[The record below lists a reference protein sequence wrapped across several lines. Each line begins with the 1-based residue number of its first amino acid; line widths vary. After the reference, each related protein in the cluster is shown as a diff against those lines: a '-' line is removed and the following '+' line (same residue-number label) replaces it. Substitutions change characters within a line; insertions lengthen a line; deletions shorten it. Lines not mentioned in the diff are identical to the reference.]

1 MQWRYARGFV
11 WLLPLCAV
19 LVVFVTCILFRWPML
34 GHDYEVFFRYLAAGR
49 WHAAH
54 AGLWP
59 LRYAAQLCGGLPLY
73 GHPNDVFYS
82 LPQLLSLVFDPLQAS
97 IVSVVCFLT
106 AGYVGW
112 YRFGR
117 DVLAMQRHW
126 SHVLALV
133 ICAHGFHLTHALI
146 GHLNFSTM
154 PLLGWLLWLVC
165 AGGMR
170 LPIRSAAFGLLSAL
184 ILHTAGAFTLLF
196 FAMTFVLFLPCYA
209 LLRSPAAPS
218 VGIVLQHALFCAG
231 AATVLCGSKLI
242 AVASLMRTFPRVLPM
257 NTFAASVDPLPI
269 IAASLWAVPQRTRWL
284 LGAPW
289 GLHENSLFL
298 SPVTLIGIA
307 IGVSILVRCTLDR
320 ATRTKAVLAW
330 VLVAFIAWCAVNV
343 ASGGVLASL
352 LRGVPLLSAVRVMM
366 RLLYP
371 ATLLICIGAVLACN
385 HVARTRA
392 WLAACALVL
401 TALCFPLAYFPYIH
415 EFDVRPQPEQVL
427 RQVSSAISSGAF
439 WQPVSRVIDGDTD
452 FSGSTGGQCSG
463 DALFQSVG
471 WQRIPVLRI
480 GPVEQV
486 DSDGRVNMVNPS
498 CYAYAPAN
506 ACPPGS
512 KIRAEDTQ
520 NLHAFLHGRPTAWLV
535 SPAQQAADV
544 LTLAG
549 LTLSL
554 LILARVAWRWCI
566 VRIRS

>member
-1 MQWRYARGFV
+1 MQWRYVRGLV

-19 LVVFVTCILFRWPML
+19 LGVFVACILWRWPLL

-82 LPQLLSLVFDPLQAS
+82 LPQLLSLALDPLQAS
-97 IVSVVCFLT
+97 IVSVACFLA
-106 AGYVGW
+106 AGYAGW
-112 YRFGR
+112 FRFGR
-117 DVLAMQRHW
+117 DVLGMQRHW

-133 ICAHGFHLTHALI
+133 VCAHGFHLTHAVV

-154 PLLGWLLWLVC
+154 PLLGWLLWLVF
-165 AGGMR
+165 AGGLR
-170 LPIRSAAFGLLSAL
+170 LPVRAAAFGLLSAL

-196 FAMTFVLFLPCYA
+196 FAMTFALLLPCYA
-209 LLRSPAAPS
+209 LLRRRDAPS
-218 VGIVLQHALFCAG
+218 VGIVVQQALFCAG
-231 AATVLCGSKLI
+231 AASVLCSSKLV
-242 AVASLMRTFPRVLPM
+242 AVASLMRTFPRVLPV

-298 SPVTLIGIA
+298 SPVTLIGMA
-307 IGVSILVRCTLDR
+307 IGGYVLVRYAFTR

-330 VLVAFIAWCAVNV
+330 VLAAFIVWSGVNV

-371 ATLLICIGAVLACN
+371 ATLLLCIGAVLACN
-385 HVARTRA
+385 HVARARS
-392 WLAACALVL
+392 WLAACALVF
-401 TALCFPLAYFPYIH
+401 TALCLPLAYIPYIH
-415 EFDVRPQPEQVL
+415 EFDMRAQPEQVL
-427 RQVSSAISSGAF
+427 LQVSGAISSGAF
-439 WQPVSRVIDGDTD
+439 WQPVNRVIDGDAD

-471 WQRIPVLRI
+471 WQRIPFLRI
-480 GPVEQV
+480 GPVEQAG
-486 DSDGRVNMVNPS
+486 SDGTVNMVNPS

-506 ACPPGS
+506 HCPPGS
-512 KIRAEDTQ
+512 RIRANDTQ
-520 NLHAFLHGRPTAWLV
+520 NLRAFLQGRPTAWRV
-535 SPAQQAADV
+535 SPLQQAADV
-544 LTLAG
+544 FTLAG
-549 LTLSL
+549 IALSL
-554 LILARVAWRWCI
+554 LILSRAAWHWCI